1 MTFLAELHLHSC
13 LSSDTQFS
21 MNPESIV
28 KALANRKTGLA
39 CLCDFNSAL
48 NIPAFAI
55 HAKKHSL
62 ASLFGIEVI
71 CAEGCTLLCMFND
84 PLAAVELGS
93 EIYNH
98 LPEKKSSAPRSQLYV
113 DEKGGI
119 LGCVEKE
126 LTARCDIGI
135 QDLEREVHKNGGLV
149 IPSAVD
155 GEKHSLVSQF
165 GKIIKGKW
173 DALEFLHPEH
183 AGKMLMENYP
193 VLPFSKPE
201 FLDQLGER
209 GIKLSTGDLPLLHSD
224 GKVNLQAVYKAF
236 EKRRVI
242 AEEN

>member
-1 MTFLAELHLHSC
+1 MFGLK
-13 LSSDTQFS
+13 
-21 MNPESIV
+21 IV
-28 KALANRKTGLA
+28 KSEDYSLMEGQLR
-39 CLCDFNSAL
+39 SAL
-48 NIPAFAI
+48 DQ
-55 HAKKHSL
+55 
-62 ASLFGIEVI
+62 VI
-71 CAEGCTLLCMFND
+71 IRD
-84 PLAAVELGS
+84 S
-93 EIYNH
+93 EIKR
-98 LPEKKSSAPRSQLYV
+98 LQSR
-113 DEKGGI
+113 
-119 LGCVEKE
+119 
-126 LTARCDIGI
+126 I
-135 QDLEREVHKNGGLV
+135 QELEREVHKNGGLV

-155 GEKHSLVSQF
+155 GERHSLVSQF